1 MQINVE
7 NFKNV
12 LKKATLN
19 NTIDSVQLNFGN
31 GKIES
36 KMINEANDAII
47 FLNVVNDVLSTNDE
61 TTFNFREP
69 TQNLIPFLNIIDEE
83 SANIE
88 IERAKLVIKSGS
100 QKSNIHFASPTAVRT
115 FGSEPRE
122 MEYFLTLTIDE
133 NFLNAYKKIKKI
145 GGKFGKI
152 YFSVEDN
159 VFYMETTDKTNQFSN
174 GLRFKLVDIEKENI
188 SMFFDFKN
196 FMNMME
202 VINGDAGEFELNFTW
217 VPEQEKGAIK
227 ACKADGSEIYFLMSR
242 EE

>member
-1 MQINVE
+1 MLINIE

-12 LKKATLN
+12 IKKATLN
-19 NTIDSVQLNFGN
+19 NSIDSVQLNFKD

-36 KMINEANDAII
+36 KMINESNDAIV
-47 FLNVVNDVLSTNDE
+47 FLNVTNDVLSTNDE

-69 TQNLIPFLNIIDEE
+69 NANLIPFLNIVDEE

-88 IERAKLVIKSGS
+88 IERAKLVIRSGS
-100 QKSNIHFASPTAVRT
+100 QKSNIHFASPTAVRV

-122 MEYFLTLTIDE
+122 MEFFLTLPLDE
-133 NFLNAYKKIKKI
+133 TFLNAYKKIKKI
-145 GGKFGKI
+145 GNKFGKI
-152 YFSVEDN
+152 YFSIEEN
-159 VFYMETTDKTNQFSN
+159 AMYMETTDKTNQFSN

-196 FMNMME
+196 FVNMME
-202 VINGDAGEFELNFTW
+202 VINGDAENFVINFTW
-217 VPEQEKGAIK
+217 IQEQEKGAIK
-227 ACKADGSEIYFLMSR
+227 SNKNDGSEIYFLMSR

>member
-1 MQINVE
+1 MLINIE
-7 NFKNV
+7 NFKSV

-19 NTIDSVQLNFGN
+19 NSIDSVQLNFKD

-36 KMINEANDAII
+36 KMINESNDAIV
-47 FLNVVNDVLSTNDE
+47 FLNVTNDVLSTNDE

-69 TQNLIPFLNIIDEE
+69 NANLIPFLNIIDEE

-100 QKSNIHFASPTAVRT
+100 QKSNIHFAAPTAVRV

-122 MEYFLTLTIDE
+122 MDFFLTLPLDE

-145 GGKFGKI
+145 GNKFGKI
-152 YFSVEDN
+152 YFSVLDN
-159 VFYMETTDKTNQFSN
+159 MFYMETTDKTNQFSN
-174 GLRFKLVDIEKENI
+174 GLRFKLVDHEKEDI

-196 FMNMME
+196 FVNMME
-202 VINGDAGEFELNFTW
+202 VINGSAENFSMNFTW
-217 VPEQEKGAIK
+217 IPEQEKGAIK
-227 ACKADGSEIYFLMSR
+227 ASKNDNSEIYFLMSR